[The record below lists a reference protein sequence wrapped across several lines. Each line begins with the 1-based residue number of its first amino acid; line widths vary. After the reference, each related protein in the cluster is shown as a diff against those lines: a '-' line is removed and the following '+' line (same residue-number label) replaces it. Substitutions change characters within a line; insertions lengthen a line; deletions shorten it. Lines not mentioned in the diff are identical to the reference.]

1 MKKILSALVLLSL
14 LAVLLVPMVA
24 LAQPKDKCTL
34 KHDLTITTGAGI
46 DDECIKGQ
54 TVGGEGSGATNT
66 TNAWGLCCA
75 LDGVY
80 TATDWVF
87 VVLIAV
93 VAILIIWGAF
103 TIVTA
108 GGAPEKVS
116 SGRNYI
122 VYALIGLAVALLA
135 KALPSIVKALLGV

>member
-46 DDECIKGQ
+46 DDKCIKDQ
-54 TVGGEGSGATNT
+54 TVGGEGSGATNI

-80 TATDWVF
+80 TATDWIF
-87 VVLIAV
+87 TILMIVVGL
-93 VAILIIWGAF
+93 LIIWGAF
-103 TIVTA
+103 DIVTA
-108 GGAPEKVS
+108 AGTPEKMA
-116 SGRNYI
+116 SGRLKI
-122 VYALIGLAVALLA
+122 IWSLVGLAVALLS
-135 KALPSIVKALLGV
+135 KALPSLVKALLGV